1 MESSPFS
8 AGMSIANNNDVME
21 KKKLKTVLIVDDE
34 KSFLLS
40 LLQGLEAYAADFE
53 AITAPNGKVA
63 VETLQTRSVD
73 LVVTDLKMPELD
85 GFGLLASMSKS
96 HPHLPVMV
104 MSAYC
109 TPEIKAR
116 VNSLGAFEILEKPI
130 DFQDFVDHIFAE
142 LHAVSKGYI
151 HGITLPAFLQLVEM
165 ERKTCTL
172 SIASQ
177 GKKGFLY
184 FLEGV
189 LIDADNGVALHEAAA
204 LDMACWS
211 DPSIEIDSF
220 CKQKDRN
227 ITSSLSFILL
237 EAYRLQDEKRL
248 APGDPPAVPVQTKE
262 GGNGSKTRGTLPQ
275 ETPGAARGEH
285 QPVSGTTTKER
296 KMATTREILSE
307 LSKLDNI
314 EAVCL
319 VARDGFLL
327 DSIARSG
334 IDREMIGA
342 IASSGFGAS
351 DSMGR
356 QLDKGTMLISMIE
369 FEKGP
374 VLLAPIGEDAFLVI
388 VADKEANLGMIR
400 LKLKKHSHELALAAA
415 I

>member
-1 MESSPFS
+1 MER
-8 AGMSIANNNDVME
+8 E
-21 KKKLKTVLIVDDE
+21 KLKTVLIVDDE

-53 AITAPNGKVA
+53 AITAPNGRAA
-63 VETLQTRSVD
+63 VETLQSRVID

-96 HPHLPVMV
+96 HPNMPVIV

-116 VNSLGAFEILEKPI
+116 LNSLGAFKILEKPI
-130 DFQDFVDHIFAE
+130 DFQDFVEHLFAE
-142 LHAVSKGYI
+142 LHAVSRGYI
-151 HGITLPAFLQLVEM
+151 NGITLPAFLQLVEM

-172 SIASQ
+172 TIGSH
-177 GKKGFLY
+177 GKKGLLY
-184 FLEGV
+184 FQEGV
-189 LIDADNGVALHEAAA
+189 LIDADNGVDKHEQAA
-204 LDMACWS
+204 LDIVCWK
-211 DPSIEIDSF
+211 DPAIEIDSF
-220 CKQKDRN
+220 CRHKDRN
-227 ITSSLSFILL
+227 ITSPLGFILL
-237 EAYRLQDEKRL
+237 EAYRLQDEQRM
-248 APGDPPAVPVQTKE
+248 APGAPASAPVHAGA
-262 GGNGSKTRGTLPQ
+262 GGNGSKTGVTLPK
-275 ETPGAARGEH
+275 EALNKARDEQGTT
-285 QPVSGTTTKER
+285 SGTTTKET

-307 LSKLDNI
+307 LSKLENI

-369 FEKGP
+369 FDKGP
-374 VLLAPIGEDAFLVI
+374 VLLAPIGGDAFLVI